1 MQKRPLQVAVSSL
14 RQQSLVSKSLEEPLT
29 DFFPPSGVVTLIQ
42 SWASTFNSPSWPIGL
57 TRSRTHLQTVLT
69 VPSGTSGARKSMHV
83 RQSIYRSVA
92 GEEPPVL
99 QSPRL
104 WRTQRL
110 LQRAF

>member
-14 RQQSLVSKSLEEPLT
+14 RQQSLGSKSLEEPLT

-57 TRSRTHLQTVLT
+57 TGSSTHLQTVRT
-69 VPSGTSGARKSMHV
+69 TTSGTSGSRRTLHV
-83 RQSIYRSVA
+83 RQSIYRIIS

-104 WRTQRL
+104 WRTQ
-110 LQRAF
+110 